1 MTVPSGKCSP
11 ENRIFMRLKIGTM
24 KTVKFVFA
32 TIFQNGG
39 DATRAIELAKA
50 VRDHA
55 PAGYDARIVFLS
67 RGSRFEQQA
76 LDEGFSIYR
85 AEPPLGGVQ
94 YLDDFGTRFGELIGS
109 TALAKEILLGELDA
123 YRNLRPDVL
132 VYGFWPIGSIARRM
146 AIPHTPAVAFL
157 PLPLEE
163 PFLGTVHRFPDEMP
177 LSRLPESVQRS
188 ILRSVPQALKE
199 RMPALRHGCIR
210 RAAEEAGW
218 TGEPLSNIFRM
229 LRSDCYLVNDFPDF
243 YPPGLFD
250 RRVVFTGPLFSRPAS
265 ARIEDRRIIRTLS
278 SDNPKPKLFCTLGT
292 SGSREALFEVIRMF
306 NAPGCA
312 WSGVVLC
319 PPSICELSEAQALSR
334 NPDVVLTDA
343 FVPAAEVN
351 ALADAVICHGGQG
364 TLQTAMLSGTPLVG
378 MAAQPEQQMNLQ
390 HLSDYGAAIALSRRD
405 WSAPRIARAVERLL
419 GDSRFKAKAQRL
431 RRRGL
436 EMDSRQIAAEA
447 IWRRAGV

>member
-1 MTVPSGKCSP
+1 
-11 ENRIFMRLKIGTM
+11 M
-24 KTVKFVFA
+24 KTVNFVFA

-55 PAGYDARIVFLS
+55 PEGHKARIVFLS
-67 RGSRFEQQA
+67 HGSRFEQQA
-76 LDEGFSIYR
+76 LDEGFSIHR

-94 YLDDFGTRFGELIGS
+94 YLDDFHTRFGELIGS
-109 TALAKEILLGELDA
+109 TELAEELLLGEMDA
-123 YRNLRPDVL
+123 YRKLRPDVL

-146 AIPHTPAVAFL
+146 AIPHTPAIAFL
-157 PLPLEE
+157 PLPLLE
-163 PFLGTVHRFPDEMP
+163 PFLRTVHRFPDEMP
-177 LSRLPESVQRS
+177 LSRLPRSVQQF
-188 ILRSVPQALKE
+188 ILSAIPQALKE
-199 RMPALRHGCIR
+199 RIPALRHGCIR
-210 RAAEEAGW
+210 RAADKAGW

-250 RRVVFTGPLFSRPAS
+250 RRVVFTGPLFAQPAS
-265 ARIEDRRIIRTLS
+265 AQIKDERIVRTLS
-278 SDNPKPKLFCTLGT
+278 SANPKPKLFCTLGT

-312 WSGVVLC
+312 WSGVILC
-319 PPSICELSEAQALSR
+319 PAAICRLSEAQALSR

-351 ALADAVICHGGQG
+351 ARADAVICHGGQG

-378 MAAQPEQQMNLQ
+378 IPAQPEQQMNLQ
-390 HLSDYGAAIALSRRD
+390 HLSDYGAAIALSRRE
-405 WSAPRIARAVERLL
+405 WTAPRIARAVERLL
-419 GDSRFKAKAQRL
+419 GDPRFAEQAQRL

-436 EMDSRQIAAEA
+436 EMHARQIAAET
-447 IWRRAGV
+447 IWRHAGA